1 MSFECH
7 ATRLE
12 WYFVRNVRVKCASTE
27 CLVWIFI
34 ARDSSIMFPLRCET
48 RRFPATR
55 LKAWKCNAGMQRSDG
70 LFPADW
76 PVPPVSAI

>member
-55 LKAWKCNAGMQRSDG
+55 LKA
-70 LFPADW
+70 
-76 PVPPVSAI
+76 